1 MIHKKNNYHTKMLD
15 IISSLGNNKPKLLL
29 HVCCGPCFT
38 IPYEY
43 LKDHFKITLYF
54 NNSNIYPYEEYKRRL
69 DELKRYCFEINADID
84 IVIKPYDNE
93 KYMEDILPLKDIK
106 EGGTRCFLCYEKR
119 LSDVYKF
126 AYDNNFDYVSSVMSI
141 SRYKNADKINEIG
154 YKYQNIYPSVKW
166 LCADF
171 KKENG
176 YEKSKEIILKHHM
189 YFQHYC
195 GCSISYDEYLKKEK
209 NEK

>member
-84 IVIKPYDNE
+84 IVIKP
-93 KYMEDILPLKDIK
+93 
-106 EGGTRCFLCYEKR
+106 
-119 LSDVYKF
+119 
-126 AYDNNFDYVSSVMSI
+126 
-141 SRYKNADKINEIG
+141 
-154 YKYQNIYPSVKW
+154 
-166 LCADF
+166 
-171 KKENG
+171 
-176 YEKSKEIILKHHM
+176 
-189 YFQHYC
+189 
-195 GCSISYDEYLKKEK
+195 
-209 NEK
+209 